1 MMKKII
7 GIFVI
12 CFLGFIPISK
22 IYAFVYGDSV
32 IKVTYKYSFTEPG
45 RPEYNDDEF
54 LVIDGNKSFFFIGEG
69 IKGKD
74 GKIGA
79 RVVQLKDWG
88 SHSLYFLGPMLPDYT
103 LDDYWSDSLPAM
115 KWTILNQFTTI
126 KNNYCQKAVT
136 TFRGRDYTVFFAL
149 NIPIQDGPWKF
160 CGLPGLI
167 VMGSDSKGIFKFEMT
182 NFEKVPNDFNL
193 GIGKVNGDYN
203 RYKLLFKKW
212 HLRWLEK
219 DKARKEAGP
228 NCLGCGEGS
237 NIRYVFY
244 ENLLD

>member
-1 MMKKII
+1 MKKVFGFI
-7 GIFVI
+7 VI
-12 CFLGFIPISK
+12 LFQVLIPISK
-22 IYAFVYGDSV
+22 VCASTNRDSV
-32 IKVTYKYSFTEPG
+32 IKVTYKFIFTEPS
-45 RPEYNDDEF
+45 RPEYVDEEF
-54 LVIDGNKSFFFIGEG
+54 LIIDGNKSFFFIGEG

-103 LDDYWSDSLPAM
+103 LDDYWSDSLPSM

-193 GIGKVNGDYN
+193 GIGKVNGDYT

-212 HLRWLEK
+212 HLRRLEK
-219 DKARKEAGP
+219 DKARKEADP
-228 NCLGCGEGS
+228 NCLGCGEGR
-237 NIRYVFY
+237 NVRYVFY